1 MKVIVPLAEGFE
13 EIESFTII
21 DILRRAGI
29 SVTAA
34 GLKEGVVEGGHGI
47 RVIPDTVIDKV
58 SADDFDVIA
67 LPGGYPGFVNLG
79 ESERVL
85 KLVRE
90 MHDKDKFV
98 TAICGG
104 PSVLGKA
111 GVIQGKKATI
121 FPGMEDT
128 LTGAHPSQDR
138 VVVDGKIITSRGPG
152 TAMEFAIK
160 LVEILVGKGKAE
172 EVTKSV
178 LAKL

>member
-13 EIESFTII
+13 EIESVTII

-29 SVTAA
+29 NVTVA
-34 GLKEGVVEGGHGI
+34 GLKEGIIDGGHGI

-58 SADDFDVIA
+58 SADDFDAIA

-79 ESERVL
+79 ENEKVL
-85 KLVRE
+85 NLVRE
-90 MHDKDKFV
+90 MHDKNKFV
-98 TAICGG
+98 TAICGA

-111 GVIQGKKATI
+111 GVIQGKRATV

-128 LTGAHPSQDR
+128 LTGAQPSQDR

-160 LVEILVGKGKAE
+160 LVEIMAGKDKAE